1 MAAESESHHCGGFS
15 LARQALERSSFYF
28 RVSHKINN
36 PYFTN
41 QDSSESTAK
50 KETRRPQN
58 CFQPHCLRMNI
69 YSSRE
74 LALGLASLRCSH
86 SQLPH
91 KSIVRSVAM
100 ATEGSSLQK
109 KLTVTHTAPAG
120 SVG

>member
-1 MAAESESHHCGGFS
+1 MAEESESHHCGGFS
-15 LARQALERSSFYF
+15 LSRQALERSSFYF
-28 RVSHKINN
+28 RVILKINN
-36 PYFTN
+36 LYFTN
-41 QDSSESTAK
+41 QDSSMSTAK

-58 CFQPHCLRMNI
+58 CFQLHSLRMNI

-74 LALGLASLRCSH
+74 LALGLASLRCSL

-100 ATEGSSLQK
+100 ATEGSSRQK